1 MGGDLP
7 HEGQGQV
14 VDVADLLNGDQGVA
28 PRNQVNNLEVA
39 GQMPVISTSPSSP
52 AKWSMFHPELEFG
65 QGDRT
70 DGEHAGEWGDV
81 SGDDDAGVEDG
92 PLGRLG

>member
-1 MGGDLP
+1 
-7 HEGQGQV
+7 
-14 VDVADLLNGDQGVA
+14 
-28 PRNQVNNLEVA
+28 
-39 GQMPVISTSPSSP
+39 
-52 AKWSMFHPELEFG
+52 MFHPELEFG